1 MRSTILL
8 VFVALNAWMAT
19 GFPVHY
25 PVDQLAAQGIT
36 LKYRSSPSG
45 AVMVNP
51 PRFSD
56 WSQEERNQL
65 RTSILEAGGKGAVLP
80 PSWAERTQRTFKAWW
95 AFYLTQYPA
104 KSENKQSKQRHNYF
118 TAIDTSRDTIET
130 DSETNDTSAD
140 EPQSEQSETNA
151 SSGLAGLYLSHF
163 AHMDPAIICSRFSP
177 EIVGLCIF
185 LLVPAAVMIV
195 EVVDMLHD
203 RWTPEQFPER
213 GRGRV
218 RLSGPERQYTVLE
231 KYEREKAAAIDQS
244 QKWWGQRRRSK

>member
-1 MRSTILL
+1 
-8 VFVALNAWMAT
+8 MA
-19 GFPVHY
+19 
-25 PVDQLAAQGIT
+25 
-36 LKYRSSPSG
+36 
-45 AVMVNP
+45 NP

-104 KSENKQSKQRHNYF
+104 KSEHKQTRQRPSYF
-118 TAIDTSRDTIET
+118 TAIDMSRDTVET
-130 DSETNDTSAD
+130 DSETTAATSN
-140 EPQSEQSETNA
+140 EPQSAQQ
-151 SSGLAGLYLSHF
+151 SSGLAGLYLSRF
-163 AHMDPAIICSRFSP
+163 AHMDPAIICSKFSP

-218 RLSGPERQYTVLE
+218 RLNGPEREYTILE